1 MNHHHVHQINYDHNV
16 HLQPEHE
23 GELCGGEE
31 WLPGTDGAKVIL
43 SSTSLSWPLWVSS
56 ERSKWSGSM
65 IIDHGDGDD
74 YHSIRFL
81 KDNIELE
88 RQQAIRDIM
97 VKRDIAR
104 WLQVR
109 LGILL
114 EIESRHLYHQYI
126 SLDYHHNNDQ
136 ARLAEIE
143 ARHGVEAESREAVR
157 RLTRR
162 RSRWSSTSQ
171 SSLTIKIMT
180 VMMLRWHWWR
190 WRQ

>member
-1 MNHHHVHQINYDHNV
+1 
-16 HLQPEHE
+16 
-23 GELCGGEE
+23 
-31 WLPGTDGAKVIL
+31 
-43 SSTSLSWPLWVSS
+43 
-56 ERSKWSGSM
+56 M

-171 SSLTIKIMT
+171 
-180 VMMLRWHWWR
+180 W
-190 WRQ
+190 QCG

>member
-1 MNHHHVHQINYDHNV
+1 
-16 HLQPEHE
+16 
-23 GELCGGEE
+23 
-31 WLPGTDGAKVIL
+31 
-43 SSTSLSWPLWVSS
+43 
-56 ERSKWSGSM
+56 M

-126 SLDYHHNNDQ
+126 SLDHNNDQ

-162 RSRWSSTSQ
+162 RSRWS
-171 SSLTIKIMT
+171 
-180 VMMLRWHWWR
+180 
-190 WRQ
+190 